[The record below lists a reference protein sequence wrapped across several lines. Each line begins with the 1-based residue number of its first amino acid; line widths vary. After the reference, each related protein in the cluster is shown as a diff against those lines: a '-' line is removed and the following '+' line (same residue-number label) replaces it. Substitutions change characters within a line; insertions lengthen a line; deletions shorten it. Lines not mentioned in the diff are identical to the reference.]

1 MGYSLLLG
9 TVAEKKIRKKFGL
22 VLNPP
27 RMPFIF
33 CPFRLAKFGQIMTIK
48 NFVLIIFFGKFF
60 FWCKICF
67 SQYRCI
73 FQQKKWGSNFFTEKR
88 PNWGGGGGGGGGFGK
103 RPHFFRIF
111 FSATFPNARGAMGR
125 DLSSRRLVQKPSA
138 SMLCAR
144 ESFAWRLIDRRP
156 TAKELVAR
164 ELLRKFSAGKVIARG
179 LIARRF
185 IPTVPHTPSP

>member
-88 PNWGGGGGGGGGFGK
+88 PNWGGRGGGPRGVWQKTTLFPDFFFGYLPLLK
-103 RPHFFRIF
+103 IPFFILDKLSFSQIPPTWSYSLVVHTAMLTGWLGSRIVRHHHR
-111 FSATFPNARGAMGR
+111 N
-125 DLSSRRLVQKPSA
+125 KH
-138 SMLCAR
+138 
-144 ESFAWRLIDRRP
+144 
-156 TAKELVAR
+156 
-164 ELLRKFSAGKVIARG
+164 KFKIQ
-179 LIARRF
+179 
-185 IPTVPHTPSP
+185 

>member
-60 FWCKICF
+60 FGVKFVSANIDAFFNKKNGGQIF
-67 SQYRCI
+67 SP
-73 FQQKKWGSNFFTEKR
+73 KKDQT
-88 PNWGGGGGGGGGFGK
+88 GGEGGLAKDHTFSGF
-103 RPHFFRIF
+103 FFRH
-111 FSATFPNARGAMGR
+111 TP
-125 DLSSRRLVQKPSA
+125 LSYIL
-138 SMLCAR
+138 
-144 ESFAWRLIDRRP
+144 ESGPPIL
-156 TAKELVAR
+156 
-164 ELLRKFSAGKVIARG
+164 LLRKSGREWPRSGLSVTRIPGK
-179 LIARRF
+179 
-185 IPTVPHTPSP
+185 

>member
-1 MGYSLLLG
+1 MQHQAGLFYSVCFLG
-9 TVAEKKIRKKFGL
+9 RLPEKKIRKKFGL

-73 FQQKKWGSNFFTEKR
+73 FQQQKMGVKFFHRKKTKL
-88 PNWGGGGGGGGGFGK
+88 GGGVQEGFGK

-111 FSATFPNARGAMGR
+111 FSATFPYKLIRMPVSLHTY
-125 DLSSRRLVQKPSA
+125 LSDACSKQFYTDFY
-138 SMLCAR
+138 
-144 ESFAWRLIDRRP
+144 EI
-156 TAKELVAR
+156 
-164 ELLRKFSAGKVIARG
+164 
-179 LIARRF
+179 
-185 IPTVPHTPSP
+185 